1 MCSTFKRLIVTTIIN
16 IFLFRRSRKV
26 NRSNLSPV
34 CPNRIVKLPS
44 HGTGKYII
52 STRNLF
58 NLESIFIIIFI
69 IFNNKYNNITIKV
82 KYNNIYNINIYN
94 TFIFF
99 FRDST
104 VVKASKDIMISFNGV
119 DMKLSI
125 TSASTSY
132 SGTYKVVVSNEYGQD
147 ESSARLVVKVRKEIR
162 KWSKTFIFL
171 SLYIYIYL
179 SIFQCRYVFK

>member
-1 MCSTFKRLIVTTIIN
+1 MSASDKGVYKLVARNEKGEATSQVVEVTEIMEEGEKPKIISGLKSAVIRIYSSPMCSTFKPFIVTTIIN

-44 HGTGKYII
+44 HGTSKYII

-99 FRDST
+99 
-104 VVKASKDIMISFNGV
+104 
-119 DMKLSI
+119 L
-125 TSASTSY
+125 
-132 SGTYKVVVSNEYGQD
+132 
-147 ESSARLVVKVRKEIR
+147 EIPR
-162 KWSKTFIFL
+162 WSKLPKT
-171 SLYIYIYL
+171 
-179 SIFQCRYVFK
+179 

>member
-1 MCSTFKRLIVTTIIN
+1 M
-16 IFLFRRSRKV
+16 
-26 NRSNLSPV
+26 
-34 CPNRIVKLPS
+34 
-44 HGTGKYII
+44 
-52 STRNLF
+52 
-58 NLESIFIIIFI
+58 
-69 IFNNKYNNITIKV
+69 
-82 KYNNIYNINIYN
+82 
-94 TFIFF
+94 
-99 FRDST
+99 
-104 VVKASKDIMISFNGV
+104 VKASKDIMISFNGV

>member
-1 MCSTFKRLIVTTIIN
+1 M
-16 IFLFRRSRKV
+16 
-26 NRSNLSPV
+26 
-34 CPNRIVKLPS
+34 
-44 HGTGKYII
+44 
-52 STRNLF
+52 
-58 NLESIFIIIFI
+58 
-69 IFNNKYNNITIKV
+69 
-82 KYNNIYNINIYN
+82 
-94 TFIFF
+94 
-99 FRDST
+99 
-104 VVKASKDIMISFNGV
+104 VKASKDIMISFNGV

-171 SLYIYIYL
+171 SLSIYIYL